1 MQPNPQQPPPPQYG
15 QPPPARGPA
24 PVGGGPGP
32 GAAPPRPP
40 KPRSATAAAVA
51 AGVLALLTSAL
62 LVAFAVV
69 NVAYAVGPVDRAG
82 PLGANVASGLV
93 AAGALALTALF
104 TFFRWIPAAWTLCG
118 LSALYA
124 LASVFASPLV
134 FGTSQVDQL
143 AFLFGFREIDDAFAG
158 LAVIFAALTAI
169 SAAIAGSVRARGPV
183 PAGR

>member
-15 QPPPARGPA
+15 QPPAHGPA

-40 KPRSATAAAVA
+40 RPRSATAAAVT

-62 LVAFAVV
+62 LVAFAIV

-82 PLGANVASGLV
+82 PLGVNAASGLV
-93 AAGALALTALF
+93 SGGALALAALF

-124 LASVFASPLV
+124 LASVFASPLA

-143 AFLFGFREIDDAFAG
+143 AFLFGFREIDDALAG
-158 LAVIFAALTAI
+158 LAVVFAALTAI
-169 SAAIAGSVRARGPV
+169 SAAIAGSVRATGPAT
-183 PAGR
+183 AGR